1 MIERSFTLETDLFE
15 ATTPGKHFI
24 NPRCFGEDF
33 AAWLRERLQER
44 GVDASQPIQEDW
56 GWVMIAPF
64 RGSRFTLS
72 IGVMDESIGRTPAE
86 WRVGVSYEKP
96 LNGFRA
102 WFRSPPTK
110 ELSDLARLLDEIL
123 HQEQRFQNVVAE
135 YLVCPLE

>member
-1 MIERSFTLETDLFE
+1 MIERAFTLETDLFE
-15 ATTPGKHFI
+15 TTVPGPHFI

-33 AAWLRERLQER
+33 GRWLRERLQAR
-44 GVDASQPIQEDW
+44 GVEASEPIQEDW

-86 WRVGVSYEKP
+86 WRVGASYEKP

-102 WFRSPPTK
+102 WFRSPPTN
-110 ELSDLARLLDEIL
+110 DLAELAQLLGDVLRGEGRI
-123 HQEQRFQNVVAE
+123 RIVAAE
-135 YLVCPLE
+135 